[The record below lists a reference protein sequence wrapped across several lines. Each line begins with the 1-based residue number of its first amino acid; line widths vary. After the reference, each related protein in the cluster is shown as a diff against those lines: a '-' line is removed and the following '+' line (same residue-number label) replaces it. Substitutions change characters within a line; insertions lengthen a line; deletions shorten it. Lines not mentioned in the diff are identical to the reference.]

1 MKRGQY
7 QIRKSA
13 VKRLIDVGTDFD
25 KRHGFRSPA
34 PVATPV
40 RRVYTN
46 GTIAAIREGADCILS
61 RDEKSGMYEWR
72 EVA

>member
-13 VKRLIDVGTDFD
+13 MKRLIAVGTDFD

-46 GTIAAIREGADCILS
+46 GTIAAIREGADCILR